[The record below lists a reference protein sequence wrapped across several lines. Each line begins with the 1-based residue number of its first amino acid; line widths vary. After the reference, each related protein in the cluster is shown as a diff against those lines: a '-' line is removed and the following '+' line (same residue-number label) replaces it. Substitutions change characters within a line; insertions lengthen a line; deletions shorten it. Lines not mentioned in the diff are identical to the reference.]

1 MIDLSGAGEMLS
13 KPSGKMSARIVSG
26 KQQMSKNN
34 DSMFV
39 VEVVLVAEGYKSIKM
54 KDYFM
59 LSGKAGPQGRTRLSE
74 MVQLAGL
81 TPQFEP
87 AELMNKMIDVEVGEN
102 DGGYP
107 QIKSTMYAS
116 GYYKSDAVAENVG
129 EKF

>member
-1 MIDLSGAGEMLS
+1 MIDLSGAGEMLQ
-13 KPSGKMSARIVSG
+13 KPEGRMAARIVSG
-26 KQQMSKNN
+26 KQQMSKGN

-39 VEVVLVAEGYKSIKM
+39 VEVVLVKEGYKTIKM

-59 LSGKAGPQGRTRLSE
+59 LSGKAGQQGRTRLSE

-87 AELMNKMIDVEVGEN
+87 ADLMNKMIDIEVGEN

-107 QIKSTMYAS
+107 TIKSTMYKS
-116 GYYKSDAVAENVG
+116 GYYKAETQEPVAET
-129 EKF
+129 F